1 MPSRLDITRR
11 DFLNGVALA
20 TVAGSTLSPMDLLAA
35 QLPAD
40 YYPPLKAGMRGS
52 HAGSFEVA
60 HAVAWAGHKYP
71 TPKRQTDDVYDM
83 IVVGGGISG
92 LSSALFY
99 HQRAGANKKVLVLDN
114 HDDFGGHAKRNEFNV
129 DGQTLIGYG
138 GSQSIDGPG
147 HFSAASSQL
156 LKDVGIVTERFY
168 DYFDQNYTRSR
179 GLGRAIYFSS
189 DVYERDVTAPNLF
202 RGGFGGDPDELDSIV
217 AQYPISGDSKTALR
231 RLMQNETDPR
241 PELSRSEKID
251 FLGSIAYTKF
261 LREYLSIPR
270 EVTDV
275 LRDTI
280 LGLWGVGWDSLS
292 ALEAYRS
299 GMPGLQHMG
308 IGELEEGGHE
318 RDEPYI
324 FHFPD
329 GNAGVARSLVR
340 SLLPEAVPGST
351 MEDLVTSRVDYSQLD
366 RKGRPTRIRLNST
379 AVNLSHTPDQKFVDV
394 TYVNNGDVYRA
405 RAKHVVFAGYN
416 ALLPHLCNEVPA
428 EQKAAIDYAEKV
440 PLVYTSIAVRNW
452 KAMAEL
458 GYSSVFIPQSKY
470 MYSFGLDFPV
480 SMGDYTFTQNPDQP
494 TILHGSWVP
503 SAPEQ
508 GLSAREQ
515 HVAGRRQL
523 YQLTFDDF
531 EQDIIAKM
539 SGALGSGG
547 FDAERDIAGITV
559 NRWPHGYAYE
569 YNDLNDPA
577 GFTPENGPHVAGRA
591 QIGRISI
598 ANSDASAY
606 AYVNGAVDAADR
618 AVNEQIHTG

>member
-1 MPSRLDITRR
+1 MSSKLDISRR
-11 DFLNGVALA
+11 DFLNGIALTTA
-20 TVAGSTLSPMDLLAA
+20 AGSLLSPMDLFAA
-35 QLPAD
+35 QFPAD
-40 YYPPLKAGMRGS
+40 YYPPLKQGMRGS

-60 HAVAWAGHKYP
+60 HAVGWAGRKYP
-71 TPKRQTDDVYDM
+71 TPKQQTDDVYDM

-99 HQRAGANKKVLVLDN
+99 HQRAGAQKNVLVLDN
-114 HDDFGGHAKRNEFNV
+114 HDDFGGHAKRNEFKV

-147 HFSAASSQL
+147 GFSAASGKM

-168 DYFDQNYTRSR
+168 DYFDQDYTKSR
-179 GLGRAIYFSS
+179 GLGRAMYFSS
-189 DVYERDVTAPNLF
+189 DVYGRDVTAPNVF
-202 RGGFGGDPDELDSIV
+202 RGWFGDDPANLDQIV
-217 AQYPISGDSKTALR
+217 AQYPIADESKTALLHLLR
-231 RLMQNETDPR
+231 DETDYR
-241 PELSRSEKID
+241 PDLSRSEKID
-251 FLGSIAYTKF
+251 FLASISYTRF
-261 LREYLSIPR
+261 LQEYVKTPS
-270 EVTDV
+270 EVTEI

-292 ALEAYRS
+292 ALEGYRS

-308 IGELEEGGHE
+308 IGELDEEGHQ

-340 SLLPEAVPGST
+340 SLLPDAVPGST
-351 MEDLVTSRVDYSQLD
+351 MEDLVTSRVDYSRLD
-366 RKGRPTRIRLNST
+366 RKGQATRIRLNST
-379 AVNLSHTPDQKFVDV
+379 AVSLSHTPDQKHVDV
-394 TYVNNGDVYRA
+394 TYVNNGDVYRV

-416 ALLPHLCNEVPA
+416 AMLPHICSEVPA
-428 EQKAAIDYAEKV
+428 AQQTAIEYAEKV
-440 PLVYTSIAVRNW
+440 PLVYISIAVRNW
-452 KAMAEL
+452 QALSKM
-458 GYSSVFIPQSKY
+458 GYSSVYIPKSRY

-480 SMGDYTFTQNPDQP
+480 SMGDYSFAQNPNQP

-503 SAPEQ
+503 AAPDQ
-508 GLSAREQ
+508 GLTAREQ
-515 HVAGRRQL
+515 HLAGRRKL
-523 YQLTFDDF
+523 YELTFDDF
-531 EQDIIAKM
+531 ETDIVAKM
-539 SGALGSGG
+539 SGSLAPGG

-569 YNDLNDPA
+569 YNDLSDPE
-577 GFTPENGPHVAGRA
+577 GFTPNNGPHVAGRA

-598 ANSDASAY
+598 ANSDASAF

-618 AVNEQIHTG
+618 AVNEQIRIA